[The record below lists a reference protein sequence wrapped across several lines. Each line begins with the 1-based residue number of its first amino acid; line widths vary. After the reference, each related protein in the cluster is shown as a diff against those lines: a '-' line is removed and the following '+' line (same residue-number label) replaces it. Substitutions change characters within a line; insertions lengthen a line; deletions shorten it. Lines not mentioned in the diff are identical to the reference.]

1 MSGAFGFRIPVA
13 TMTDAISALRTIVDE
28 AKLRF
33 SETGFQ
39 SRAVDA
45 ANVAMVDVDVPDA
58 AFDRLNVGDDETT
71 LGVSLE
77 TLADVLSMAES
88 GDDLIAELNAE
99 TRKLEL
105 SFPATGLEYT
115 CALIDPDAIRQEP
128 DIPDLDL
135 GGEFVVPGRAI
146 DRGLSAADLVS
157 DHIRLTGVDDSTLRL
172 NANGDTDSVDLEISA
187 DDDLIDGSL
196 DGDKQE
202 SLFSL
207 EYLTDITRP
216 IGSDSAVTVDLGSEM
231 PVKMHFETGGGDINI
246 TAMVAPRIQGS

>member
-88 GDDLIAELNAE
+88 GDDLIAELNTE

-105 SFPATGLEYT
+105 SFPNTGLEYT

-135 GGEFVVPGRAI
+135 GGEYVVPGRAI

-157 DHIRLTGVDDSTLRL
+157 DHIRLTGIDDGTLRL
-172 NANGDTDSVDLEISA
+172 SADGDTDSVDLEIS
-187 DDDLIDGSL
+187 DDGDLIDGTL
-196 DGDKQE
+196 DGDKE
-202 SLFSL
+202 DSLFSL
-207 EYLTDITRP
+207 DYLSDITRP

-231 PVKMHFETGGGDINI
+231 PVKLHFETGGGDINV
-246 TAMVAPRIQGS
+246 TAMVAPRIQRS

>member
-13 TMTDAISALRTIVDE
+13 TLSDAIAALRTIVDE

-45 ANVAMVDVDVPDA
+45 ANVAMVDVSISDA
-58 AFDRLNVGDDETT
+58 AFDRLDVDDETT

-77 TLADVLSMAES
+77 TLADVLGMAES
-88 GDDLIAELNAE
+88 GDDLIAELNTE

-105 SFPATGLEYT
+105 SFPNTGLEYT

-135 GGEFVVPGRAI
+135 GGEYVVPGRAV

-157 DHIRLTGVDDSTLRL
+157 DHIRLEGVGDDTIRL
-172 NANGDTDSVDLEISA
+172 SADGDTDSVDLEISA
-187 DDDLIDGSL
+187 DGDLIDGSL
-196 DGDKQE
+196 DGDEQE

-207 EYLTDITRP
+207 DYLTDITRP

-231 PVKMHFETGGGDINI
+231 PVKLHFETGGGDINV

>member
-33 SETGFQ
+33 SETGVQ

-45 ANVAMVDVDVPDA
+45 ANVAMVDVGISDA
-58 AFDRLNVGDDETT
+58 AFDRLDVDDETT
-71 LGVSLE
+71 LGINLE
-77 TLADVLSMAES
+77 TFADVLGMAES
-88 GDDLIAELNAE
+88 DDDLIAELNTE

-105 SFPATGLEYT
+105 SFPNTGLEYT

-135 GGEFVVPGRAI
+135 GGKFVIPGRAI

-157 DHIRLTGVDDSTLRL
+157 DHIRLTGADDSTLRL
-172 NANGDTDSVDLEISA
+172 SADGDTDSVDLEIS
-187 DDDLIDGSL
+187 DDGDLIDGSL
-196 DGDKQE
+196 DGDEQD

-207 EYLTDITRP
+207 DYLSDITRP

-231 PVKMHFETGGGDINI
+231 PVKMHFETGGGDINV

>member
-33 SETGFQ
+33 DDDGLR
-39 SRAVDA
+39 SRAVDP
-45 ANVAMVDVDVPDA
+45 ANVAMVDMTVPGS
-58 AFDRLNVGDDETT
+58 AFERLTVADETT

-88 GDDLIAELNAE
+88 DDDLIAELNAE

-105 SFPATGLEYT
+105 TFPGTGLEYT
-115 CALIDPDAIRQEP
+115 LALIDPDSIRQEP

-135 GGEFVVPGRAI
+135 GGEFIVPGRAI

-157 DHIRLTGVDDSTLRL
+157 DHIRLTGVDDGTLRMS
-172 NANGDTDSVDLEISA
+172 ADGDTDSVDLAIT
-187 DDDLIDGSL
+187 DGDLIDGSL
-196 DGDKQE
+196 DGDEQE

-207 EYLTDITRP
+207 DYLSDITRP
-216 IGSDSAVTVDLGSEM
+216 IGSDTAVSVDLGSEM
-231 PVKMHFETGGGDINI
+231 PVKTHFETGGGDINV
-246 TAMVAPRIQGS
+246 TTMVAPRIQGD

>member
-1 MSGAFGFRIPVA
+1 MSGGFGFRIPVA
-13 TMTDAISALRTIVDE
+13 TLSDAIAALRTIVDE
-28 AKLRF
+28 SKLRF
-33 SETGFQ
+33 NDTGLQ
-39 SRAVDA
+39 SRAVDP

-58 AFDRLNVGDDETT
+58 AFKRLNVGDDETT
-71 LGVSLE
+71 LGVNLE
-77 TLADVLSMAES
+77 TFSDVLSMAES
-88 GDDLIAELNAE
+88 DDDLVARLNAE
-99 TRKLEL
+99 TKKLEL
-105 SFPATGLEYT
+105 SFPNTGLEYT

-157 DHIRLTGVDDSTLRL
+157 DHIRFEGVADDTLRL
-172 NANGDTDSVDLEISA
+172 SADGDTDTVDLVI
-187 DDDLIDGSL
+187 DDTLIDGELTS
-196 DGDKQE
+196 DDQTE

-231 PVKMHFETGGGDINI
+231 PVKMHFGMGDDIDVE
-246 TAMVAPRIQGS
+246 AMIAPRIQGD

>member
-33 SETGFQ
+33 DDDGFQ
-39 SRAVDA
+39 SRAVDP
-45 ANVAMVDVDVPDA
+45 ANIAMVDVDVPDA
-58 AFDRLNVGDDETT
+58 AFKRLNVGDDETT
-71 LGVSLE
+71 LGVNLE
-77 TLADVLSMAES
+77 TFADVLGMAES
-88 GDDLIAELNAE
+88 GDDLIAELNTE

-105 SFPATGLEYT
+105 EFPNTGLEYT
-115 CALIDPDAIRQEP
+115 CTLIDPDTIRQEP

-157 DHIRLTGVDDSTLRL
+157 DQIRLTAADDGTLRL
-172 NANGDTDSVDLEISA
+172 SADGDTDSVDLEI
-187 DDDLIDGSL
+187 DDALIDGEL
-196 DGDKQE
+196 AGDEQE

-207 EYLTDITRP
+207 DYLSDITRP

>member
-33 SETGFQ
+33 SETGVQ

-45 ANVAMVDVDVPDA
+45 ANVAMVDVGISDA
-58 AFDRLNVGDDETT
+58 AFDRLDVDDETT
-71 LGVSLE
+71 LGINLE
-77 TLADVLSMAES
+77 TFADVLGMAES
-88 GDDLIAELNAE
+88 DDDLIAELNTE

-105 SFPATGLEYT
+105 SFPNTGLEYT

-135 GGEFVVPGRAI
+135 GGKFVVPGRAI

-157 DHIRLTGVDDSTLRL
+157 DHIRLTGVSADRLRL
-172 NANGDTDSVDLEISA
+172 SADGDTDTVDLEI
-187 DDDLIDGSL
+187 DDALIDGELTGGEQESPFSL
-196 DGDKQE
+196 D
-202 SLFSL
+202 
-207 EYLTDITRP
+207 YLSDITRP

-231 PVKMHFETGGGDINI
+231 PVKMHFETGGGDINV
-246 TAMVAPRIQGS
+246 TAMVAPRIQGG

>member
-13 TMTDAISALRTIVDE
+13 TMTDAIAALRTIVDE

-33 SETGFQ
+33 DDDGFQ

-45 ANVAMVDVDVPDA
+45 ANVAMADVAISDA
-58 AFDRLNVGDDETT
+58 AFKRLNVGDDETT
-71 LGVSLE
+71 LGINLE
-77 TLADVLSMAES
+77 TFADVLGMAES
-88 GDDLIAELNAE
+88 DDDLIARLNAE

-105 SFPATGLEYT
+105 SFPNTGLEYT

-157 DHIRLTGVDDSTLRL
+157 DHIRLTGVDDGTLRL
-172 NANGDTDSVDLEISA
+172 SADGDTDSVDLEISG

-196 DGDKQE
+196 DGDKEE

-207 EYLTDITRP
+207 DYLNDISRP
-216 IGSDSAVTVDLGSEM
+216 IGSDSPVTVDLGSEM
-231 PVKMHFETGGGDINI
+231 PVKLHFGMSDDINV
-246 TAMVAPRIQGS
+246 TAMIAPRIQGD

>member
-13 TMTDAISALRTIVDE
+13 TMTDAIAALRTIVDE

-33 SETGFQ
+33 DDDGFQ

-45 ANVAMVDVDVPDA
+45 ANVAMADVAISDA
-58 AFDRLNVGDDETT
+58 AFKRLNVGDDETT
-71 LGVSLE
+71 LGINLE
-77 TLADVLSMAES
+77 TFADVLGMAES
-88 GDDLIAELNAE
+88 DDDLIARLNAE

-105 SFPATGLEYT
+105 SFPNTGLEYT

-157 DHIRLTGVDDSTLRL
+157 DHIRLTGVDDGTLRL
-172 NANGDTDSVDLEISA
+172 SADGDTDTVDLAI
-187 DDDLIDGSL
+187 DDTLIDGELTSDDQTESIFSL
-196 DGDKQE
+196 D
-202 SLFSL
+202 
-207 EYLTDITRP
+207 YLNDITRP
-216 IGSDSAVTVDLGSEM
+216 IGSDSPVTVDLGSEM
-231 PVKMHFETGGGDINI
+231 PVKLHFGMGDDINVS
-246 TAMVAPRIQGS
+246 AMIAPRIQGD

>member
-1 MSGAFGFRIPVA
+1 MSGGFGFRIPVA
-13 TMTDAISALRTIVDE
+13 TMTDAIAALRTIVDE

-33 SETGFQ
+33 DDDGLR

-45 ANVAMVDVDVPDA
+45 ANVAMVDVGISDA
-58 AFDRLNVGDDETT
+58 AFDRLDVDDETT

-77 TLADVLSMAES
+77 TFADVLGMAES
-88 GDDLIAELNAE
+88 DDDLIAVLNTE

-157 DHIRLTGVDDSTLRL
+157 DHIRFTGVSADRLRL
-172 NANGDTDSVDLEISA
+172 SADGDTDSVDLEI
-187 DDDLIDGSL
+187 DDALIDGEL
-196 DGDKQE
+196 TGGEQE

-207 EYLTDITRP
+207 DYLTDITRP

-231 PVKMHFETGGGDINI
+231 PVKMHFETGGGDINV